1 MSTRASSEVA
11 SAPGALDG
19 TGMLVEGDDETA
31 GVGGTPPASHDTDA
45 PSSPGSSSA
54 FGGDGKPN
62 KDAKAK
68 GRFTCDACK
77 LRKVRCIQEGQSC
90 VQCSRHGIPC
100 TFTPHVRKKMEP
112 RAGKRIVL
120 AKTGGT
126 LVDSA
131 AAREH
136 GTALLNTSASSN
148 PVSLSQLGKDGQP
161 LSLVAR
167 RLQNAVAAR
176 VATSMSKDT
185 GISAENEEVP
195 YRQPA
200 AVPFSSVVAAQR
212 AEAIAR
218 EAAREAREA
227 IRLYNESPLVRYSG
241 DTLADQQLSTA
252 LITHLIELFKATPQY
267 WLGLFSLPVLSSQ
280 VQAVNGRL
288 YDLPASTQ
296 VLARSVIALTAC
308 ISSHP
313 LLFTTTESTPSY
325 YTHSSRIPSFKSI
338 NRNIPSLFGESD
350 LREFGKR
357 RAHACDKLRE
367 QAIGLAWEYGALV
380 HGGRENVASCH
391 LLGTLI
397 GDHAVTSPMAG
408 KPYSVAHA
416 THLRELCVEGIP
428 DPETEWTFLIVS
440 SNRPSSALPQACA
453 QLMRIFPQLLEAL
466 NSLSSST
473 ISIFEEAD
481 ELLLAGLA
489 PEPLESSASAA
500 ATLESAEVFD
510 RCLYPFLYHA
520 THLARRCVRQISG
533 TFARSHWLDEAVVAS
548 YLSDLELLGAL
559 RSKLDT
565 TAENLLDDKSSMP
578 AHDGDSQVE
587 VLSAIR
593 FMVTVAW
600 SSLVLPLLLN
610 LQARIDSFETSNES
624 GKHATSDTT
633 KRRAVAVDLLA
644 EVYRRVGIRAGAMLA
659 ERVRDVPSLA
669 WLTPGLMPLRLAEW
683 TKLLIRLPAAPGE
696 ALEGALAGGSLSVGE
711 KAERLEW
718 LLNGMRLAGWATVS
732 SDTDEAV
739 TEVENFLISP
749 PGDELR
755 EDTLDVEASSPNEG
769 EASGVIYEAEGSD
782 GQGDTR
788 FLITDHD
795 PKQDPEA
802 VDDEGMHDAYGL

>member
-1 MSTRASSEVA
+1 MSSRASSEVA
-11 SAPGALDG
+11 SAPGAPDVS
-19 TGMLVEGDDETA
+19 GMLIEGDDETV
-31 GVGGTPPASHDTDA
+31 GVGGTPPASHDADG

-54 FGGDGKPN
+54 FGADGRQTKE
-62 KDAKAK
+62 AKAK

-126 LVDSA
+126 LVDST

-136 GTALLNTSASSN
+136 GAASLNTSASST
-148 PVSLSQLGKDGQP
+148 VVTLSQLGKDGQP

-185 GISAENEEVP
+185 GISGENEEVP

-200 AVPFSSVVAAQR
+200 ALPFPSVVAAQR
-212 AEAIAR
+212 AEAIAREAAREAR

-241 DTLADQQLSTA
+241 NTLADQQLSIA

-267 WLGLFSLPVLSSQ
+267 WLGLFSLPVLSNQ

-288 YDLPASTQ
+288 YDLPAPTQ

-313 LLFTTTESTPSY
+313 LLFPTTESTAY
-325 YTHSSRIPSFKSI
+325 YYAHSSRVPSFDNI
-338 NRNIPSLFGESD
+338 NCNVPRLFGGSD

-367 QAIGLAWEYGALV
+367 QAIELAWEYGALV
-380 HGGRENVASCH
+380 YGGRENVASCH
-391 LLGTLI
+391 LLAGLV
-397 GDHAVTSPMAG
+397 GVNSPMAG
-408 KPYSVAHA
+408 KPYSVAHV
-416 THLRELCVEGIP
+416 THLRELCVEGVP
-428 DPETEWTFLIVS
+428 DPEMEWTFLI
-440 SNRPSSALPQACA
+440 
-453 QLMRIFPQLLEAL
+453 LLEAL
-466 NSLSSST
+466 NSLASST
-473 ISIFEEAD
+473 ISTFEETD
-481 ELLLAGLA
+481 ELLLAGAAL
-489 PEPLESSASAA
+489 EPLQSSALAA
-500 ATLESAEVFD
+500 APLEPAEVFD
-510 RCLYPFLYHA
+510 RCLQPFLYHA

-533 TFARSHWLDEAVVAS
+533 TFARSHWLDEAAVAS

-559 RSKLDT
+559 RSKLDA
-565 TAENLLDDKSSMP
+565 TAASLLGDKPSMP
-578 AHDGDSQVE
+578 AHEGDSQVD
-587 VLSAIR
+587 VLAAIR

-610 LQARIDSFETSNES
+610 LQARIDSFESSKNDD
-624 GKHATSDTT
+624 GKRATSDTA
-633 KRRAVAVDLLA
+633 KRRVVVENLLA
-644 EVYRRVGIRAGAMLA
+644 DAYRRVGIRAGALLA
-659 ERVRDVPSLA
+659 ERVRNVPSLA

-696 ALEGALAGGSLSVGE
+696 ALEGALAGQSLSVGE
-711 KAERLEW
+711 KAEKLEW
-718 LLNGMRLAGWATVS
+718 LLNSMRLAGWATVS
-732 SDTDEAV
+732 FDIDEVV
-739 TEVENFLISP
+739 TEVENFLIGT
-749 PGDELR
+749 PGDELEEVFDIR
-755 EDTLDVEASSPNEG
+755 AGSSNGGEAIDAIYEG
-769 EASGVIYEAEGSD
+769 EVSNGQGGTRAVVSDYESYRDPGVID
-782 GQGDTR
+782 
-788 FLITDHD
+788 
-795 PKQDPEA
+795 
-802 VDDEGMHDAYGL
+802 DDERMLESEGMQHQS